1 MTPKFNEMSKVL
13 VRYPSGPLEG
23 YVVTIKDDDG
33 RWIYEISHPDTDK
46 PGGSWENWAPEEWLE
61 EVK

>member
-1 MTPKFNEMSKVL
+1 MSKVL

-33 RWIYEISHPDTDK
+33 RWIYEISHPETDK
-46 PGGSWENWAPEEWLE
+46 ASESWDNWAPEEWLE